1 MWESPLFWWKG
12 RMNAKQEGAFKL
24 ADRSLL
30 WPHKDSVFSTW
41 SWITTLDAILPMR
54 WIKVSLDFNQRWPI
68 LRPLDDL
75 DCCVTIKS
83 LKMVQAWVHKKKFTA
98 GFWIHRYARVHAC
111 LNRQKPI
118 YTSKEHGITARK
130 FTTGR
135 SGTFRGSKSLHCVT
149 VERMLGK
156 GNTAKIRNK
165 RQGSDE
171 NHQYLSAPSGLS
183 RTGLL
188 DFSALLAFISH
199 LSGAA
204 CMQVESKKSFKGW
217 STHRAQPFVEL
228 RWLDLESDT
237 PSPV

>member
-1 MWESPLFWWKG
+1 
-12 RMNAKQEGAFKL
+12 
-24 ADRSLL
+24 
-30 WPHKDSVFSTW
+30 
-41 SWITTLDAILPMR
+41 
-54 WIKVSLDFNQRWPI
+54 
-68 LRPLDDL
+68 
-75 DCCVTIKS
+75 
-83 LKMVQAWVHKKKFTA
+83 MVQAWVHKKKFTA

-171 NHQYLSAPSGLS
+171 NHQYLSA
-183 RTGLL
+183 LL
-188 DFSALLAFISH
+188 DWHVRDCWTSQPSLLSFRTCQVQHACKLKVKKASKDDLRTEHSLLLSCDDSTWRAIH
-199 LSGAA
+199 LL
-204 CMQVESKKSFKGW
+204 QYRKKKAW
-217 STHRAQPFVEL
+217 PLLQPCKV
-228 RWLDLESDT
+228 
-237 PSPV
+237 